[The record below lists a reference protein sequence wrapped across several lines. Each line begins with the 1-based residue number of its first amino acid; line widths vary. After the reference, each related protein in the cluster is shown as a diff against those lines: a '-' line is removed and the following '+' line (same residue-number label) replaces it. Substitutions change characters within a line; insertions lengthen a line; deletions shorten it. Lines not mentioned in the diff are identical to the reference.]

1 MAEPTIS
8 ERLRRLHHLCL
19 AEANALAVADL
30 VDADRLTRRIARL
43 IHVENVA
50 IEAAAARR
58 GCAPEEV
65 TRINGALD
73 VLRSEARYE
82 VRLRI
87 AQSAFREAEKS
98 NTIVPKSGLVETRG
112 WLRQAADQ
120 SKHEVQQAIRTILAV
135 VQPETE
141 EVN

>member
-30 VDADRLTRRIARL
+30 VDADRLARRIARL

-50 IEAAAARR
+50 VEDAAAGR
-58 GCAPEEV
+58 GCAPEEI
-65 TRINGALD
+65 RRLHGALD

-87 AQSAFREAEKS
+87 AQAAFREAEKS
-98 NTIVPKSGLVETRG
+98 GAIVPKSGLVETRG
-112 WLRQAADQ
+112 WLRQAADH
-120 SKHEVQQAIRTILAV
+120 SKADVQQAIRTVLAI
-135 VQPETE
+135 VQSE
-141 EVN
+141 EA